1 MTKKFI
7 ALLAPLVLVLGGLQ
21 AQESAIE
28 KFYSK
33 YVEDER
39 FSRVYISPKMM
50 QMAGGFLDSNSVEGD
65 EEAEQLL
72 SLIAK
77 VKGIRILSGE
87 QVNGLH
93 MFDEAIG
100 LLNRSQSIYLESKYE
115 ELMDIKDK
123 SSSLKFM
130 VREEAGRIK
139 ELLMVSGTK
148 EEFTLM
154 SMLGDFTY
162 SDLNLLAE
170 KTNLPGMME
179 YGQGNKE

>member
-1 MTKKFI
+1 MIRKSI
-7 ALLAPLVLVLGGLQ
+7 NLLIPMMLVLGSLQ

-50 QMAGGFLDSNSVEGD
+50 QMAGGFLNSNSVEGD
-65 EEAEQLL
+65 EDAEQML
-72 SLIAK
+72 SLISK

-87 QVNGLH
+87 QVNGLN
-93 MFDEAIG
+93 MFEEAIG
-100 LLNRSQSIYLESKYE
+100 LLNRNQYE

-123 SSSLKFM
+123 GSSLKFM
-130 VREEAGRIK
+130 VREEGGRIK

-162 SDLNLLAE
+162 KDLNMLSE
-170 KTNLPGMME
+170 KTNLPGMKE
-179 YGQGNKE
+179 YGQGKNE